1 MEVYVL
7 LGSNQYEGYALLGV
21 YHTKADAEM
30 HRDLYK
36 NEGKG
41 AYSFDYYEV
50 ERRVVGAR
58 AKEDWEMV
66 CNG

>member
-1 MEVYVL
+1 MEIFVL
-7 LGSNQYEGYALLGV
+7 LGSNQYEGQALLGV

-41 AYSFDYYEV
+41 AYSFDAYDI
-50 ERRVVGAR
+50 ERRVIGAR
-58 AKEDWEMV
+58 AMEDWELLA
-66 CNG
+66 NG